1 MCIHTLLSYRTAA
14 FEVILTGAF
23 ECSVT
28 DGMVD
33 TIAGHSEMGR
43 TEKERVR
50 KSGYHRI
57 KGGLPMAI
65 LISVLIV
72 GSVGRGGRN
81 LPADVK
87 TIQARLNELMG
98 ASRQPLAVDGLNGPK
113 TEAMIADFQ
122 KSVVRVQWPDSRV
135 DPNQKTIAA
144 LNDPNS
150 ATIWQAAGKKKTIQL
165 HFRSISL
172 TAVSFED
179 QFQAA
184 VKVYAQYDIGFRFIS
199 GKSCLI
205 SETDREKFKR
215 VDTSCVVGNDEWSV
229 LQKLLNDVP
238 GSDICV
244 FFVGKLWDPA
254 EKPGQEMFL
263 GCGAYRPGSPAC
275 AVAANAGKYD
285 MAHEVGHVLGLAHDS
300 TTGNLMHPTQA
311 TYPML
316 PVITSAQLAT
326 IQKSPLC
333 R

>member
-1 MCIHTLLSYRTAA
+1 
-14 FEVILTGAF
+14 
-23 ECSVT
+23 
-28 DGMVD
+28 
-33 TIAGHSEMGR
+33 
-43 TEKERVR
+43 
-50 KSGYHRI
+50 
-57 KGGLPMAI
+57 MAM
-65 LISVLIV
+65 LKPISIT

-81 LPADVK
+81 LPADVI
-87 TIQARLNELMG
+87 TIQTRLNELMDP
-98 ASRQPLAVDGLNGPK
+98 ARLRLTVDGLNGPK
-113 TEAMIADFQ
+113 TEGMIAEFQ
-122 KSVVRVQWPDSRV
+122 KLVVKFKWPDYRV

-150 ATIWQAAGKKKTIQL
+150 ATIWQAASRRKAIQL

-172 TAVSFED
+172 TNVSFED

-184 VKVYAQYDIGFRFIS
+184 VKVYDQYSIDVRFMS

-238 GSDICV
+238 ASDICV
-244 FFVGKLWDPA
+244 FFVGQLWDPA
-254 EKPGQEMFL
+254 EKPGDEMFL
-263 GCGAYRPGSPAC
+263 GCGAYRPGAPAC

-285 MAHEVGHVLGLAHDS
+285 MAHEVGHVLGLDHNT

-311 TYPML
+311 TYPKL
-316 PVITSAQLAT
+316 PVITKTQLAT